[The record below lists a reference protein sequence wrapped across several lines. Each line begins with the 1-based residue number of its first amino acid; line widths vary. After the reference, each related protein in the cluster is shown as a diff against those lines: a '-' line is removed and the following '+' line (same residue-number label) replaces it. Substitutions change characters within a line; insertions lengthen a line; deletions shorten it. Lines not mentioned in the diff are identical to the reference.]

1 MSGKTRSSAMVVI
14 ETNKNIVQF
23 LDTPGSSVEE
33 ATRNYSLADIGI
45 LVLSAIPDEQSV

>member
-1 MSGKTRSSAMVVI
+1 MVVI

-23 LDTPGSSVEE
+23 LDTQGSSVED

-45 LVLSAIPDEQSV
+45 LVLSAIPDEDSV